1 MSYSE
6 IRRFTITLT
15 QLGYTK
21 PISMDAFRVPNF
33 NQLADILH
41 FLIMQIVPNA
51 KLSNVVNTVED
62 RVYFITTAVSLLQS
76 NFCIRLN
83 PKRLYA
89 ADINAVREL
98 GKITDEM
105 AAYMNIDPP
114 QTISATF
121 TDLPTMANSLRN
133 QSSELIKKST
143 DLLLALKQYGD
154 TAPANL
160 QTALTRQPEVRQL
173 QNAVQSRINILEEE
187 IAKYMDELQTNKR
200 EKIHMQELLTQKQ
213 ADLSRMLDRV
223 ESMRMTRPP
232 YLIELENAEME
243 LTRIHQEYAKKHR
256 SLSYLESQLR
266 AGEADQ
272 RKKKQAKQQS
282 LIAIQDQV
290 HQEEQDQLIAGVR
303 GAVED
308 QFQNT
313 PNPNKAGIPI
323 TNEQIDEEG
332 EYEDE
337 YEEEEEEEESP
348 KAAPIEGF
356 QDSGKKEVNF
366 SDNESIPE
374 DSGSSS
380 IEDATHP
387 ASKAPRVPPSKAP
400 EQEASGE
407 YEYEYEEEEEPAN
420 DKTD

>member
-98 GKITDEM
+98 VKITDEM

-187 IAKYMDELQTNKR
+187 IAKYTDELQTNKR

-272 RKKKQAKQQS
+272 RKKKQAKQ
-282 LIAIQDQV
+282 
-290 HQEEQDQLIAGVR
+290 
-303 GAVED
+303 
-308 QFQNT
+308 
-313 PNPNKAGIPI
+313 
-323 TNEQIDEEG
+323 
-332 EYEDE
+332 
-337 YEEEEEEEESP
+337 
-348 KAAPIEGF
+348 
-356 QDSGKKEVNF
+356 
-366 SDNESIPE
+366 
-374 DSGSSS
+374 
-380 IEDATHP
+380 
-387 ASKAPRVPPSKAP
+387 
-400 EQEASGE
+400 
-407 YEYEYEEEEEPAN
+407 
-420 DKTD
+420 

>member
-6 IRRFTITLT
+6 IKRFTITLT

-41 FLIMQIVPNA
+41 FLIMQIVPSA

-98 GKITDEM
+98 VKITDEV

-114 QTISATF
+114 QTTSATF

-173 QNAVQSRINILEEE
+173 QNAVQARISILEEE
-187 IAKYMDELQTNKR
+187 IAKYTDELQTNKR

-313 PNPNKAGIPI
+313 PNPNRGGIPI

-380 IEDATHP
+380 IEDAAHP
-387 ASKAPRVPPSKAP
+387 AADVL
-400 EQEASGE
+400 E
-407 YEYEYEEEEEPAN
+407 
-420 DKTD
+420 